1 VESKS
6 FTLQN
11 SGFSRRI
18 ITDVSVFNFAFE
30 QKQVVKALWDTGAT
44 MSVITENLAKTLNLE
59 KVTIAQITSANGIDE
74 MPVYMVNFKLPNDMN
89 VAGIKVISCKSI
101 HDFDAIIGMDII
113 AKGDFAITGKTGNTK
128 FSFRMPSIADI
139 DFSCH

>member
-1 VESKS
+1 METKS

-11 SGFSRRI
+11 NTFSRRI
-18 ITDVSVFNFAFE
+18 ITDVIVYNFALE
-30 QKQVVKALWDTGAT
+30 QKLSVKALWDTGAT
-44 MSVITENLAKTLNLE
+44 KSVITENLAKELNLE

-74 MPVYMVNFKLPNDMN
+74 MPVYMVNFKLPNDMD
-89 VAGIKVISCKSI
+89 VSGIKVISCKSI

-113 AKGDFAITGKTGNTK
+113 AKGDFAITGKSGNIK

-139 DFSCH
+139 DFTY